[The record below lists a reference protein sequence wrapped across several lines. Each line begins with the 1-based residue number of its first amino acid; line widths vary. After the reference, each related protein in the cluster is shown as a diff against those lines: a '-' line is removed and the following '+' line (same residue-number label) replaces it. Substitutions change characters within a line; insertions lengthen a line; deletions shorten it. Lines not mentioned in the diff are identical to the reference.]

1 MFSGD
6 VDSDKLK
13 EEMERAKY
21 DAEMKVA
28 AEEASKT
35 PIPSKIEETEKIGI
49 EKRVREGNDDKVFK
63 VGISVNS
70 LKFMIISQS

>member
-13 EEMERAKY
+13 EEMERSKY

-28 AEEASKT
+28 AEEASKP
-35 PIPSKIEETEKIGI
+35 PIASKIEETKTGI

-63 VGISVNS
+63 VWISIN
-70 LKFMIISQS
+70 